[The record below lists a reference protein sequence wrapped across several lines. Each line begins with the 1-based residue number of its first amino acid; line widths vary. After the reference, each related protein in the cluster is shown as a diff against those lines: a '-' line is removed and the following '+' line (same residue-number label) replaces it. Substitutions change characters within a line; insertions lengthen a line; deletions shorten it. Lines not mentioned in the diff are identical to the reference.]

1 MEKILEMV
9 SSRVEEAE
17 LYRVRSQ
24 TKEIGF
30 QANKLKSVESAF
42 EDGVGL
48 RVIKNE
54 RIGFSS
60 LTDLSN
66 PQSLI
71 NSALESAK
79 FGQEARFH
87 LPHQGEIPSPQCY
100 DSHLISLKTNQM
112 VEEGERTVELILK
125 EAPNFKCDGGAE
137 KTEIEVIIMNSR
149 GLSYSFK
156 KTTYAFSFYAFLA
169 KEGDF
174 LGVQEGEMSCQ
185 YNDWSSSVAEKI
197 TEAIRV
203 SRKKVKINPGRYP
216 AIFTPKAVPLL
227 LQSLKIG
234 INGKTVQK
242 KVSPLLGKLGTRIA
256 SPCITITD
264 DPLFSFGL
272 ATAPLD
278 GEGVP
283 SRRTQIIQEGVL
295 KSFIYDL
302 QTAGL
307 MGTESTANGAR
318 GYDSLPSPSPSN
330 FILKAGYTSFEEMI
344 KDIKEGVVVDQVIG
358 SGQGNTL
365 MGEFSVNL
373 DLGYK
378 VEKGRIVGRLKD
390 IMVSGNAYTMLN
402 QVVALGREVR
412 WIGSTRTPGIYFKEI
427 NVAG

>member
-1 MEKILEMV
+1 MEKILEMAT
-9 SSRVEEAE
+9 SRVEEAE

-48 RVIKNE
+48 RVIKNH

-66 PQSLI
+66 PQPLI

-87 LPHQGEIPSPQCY
+87 LPHPDRIPSPQCY

-112 VEEGERTVELILK
+112 VEEGKRTIGLILK
-125 EAPNFKCDGGAE
+125 EVPNFKCEGAVE
-137 KTEIEVIIMNSR
+137 KTEIEVMIMNSR

-156 KTTYAFSFYAFLA
+156 KTNYAFSFYAFLA

-174 LGVQEGEMSCQ
+174 LGVQEGEVGCQ
-185 YNDWSSSVAEKI
+185 HQDWSSSVARRI
-197 TEAIRV
+197 TEAIRL
-203 SRKKVKINPGRYP
+203 SRKKSKINPGRYP

-242 KVSPLLGKLGTRIA
+242 KASPLLGKLGTHIV
-256 SPCITITD
+256 SPSINITD
-264 DPLFSFGL
+264 DGLFSFGL

-278 GEGVP
+278 GEGIP
-283 SRRTQIIQEGVL
+283 SRRTEIIKEGVL
-295 KSFIYDL
+295 KNFIYDL

-318 GYDSLPSPSPSN
+318 GYDSLPSPSPRN
-330 FILKAGYTSFEEMI
+330 FILKAGDTSFEEMV

-358 SGQGNTL
+358 SGQGNELT
-365 MGEFSVNL
+365 GEFSVNV
-373 DLGYK
+373 DLGYRVK
-378 VEKGRIVGRLKD
+378 RGEIKGRLKD
-390 IMVSGNAYTMLN
+390 VMISGNAYKLLN
-402 QVVALGREVR
+402 QV
-412 WIGSTRTPGIYFKEI
+412 IGVGKEARFVGTIRTPPLYFEK
-427 NVAG
+427 VTVTG

>member
-1 MEKILEMV
+1 MEKILEMAA
-9 SSRVEEAE
+9 SHAEEAE

-24 TKEIGF
+24 TKEVGF

-48 RVIKNE
+48 RVIKNQ

-60 LTDLSN
+60 LTDLSD
-66 PQSLI
+66 PQDLI

-79 FGQEARFH
+79 FGQEARFS
-87 LPHQGEIPSPQCY
+87 LPHPGRIPSPQCY

-112 VEEGERTVELILK
+112 VAEGEKTIELILK
-125 EAPNFKCDGGAE
+125 EAPNFKCEGGVE
-137 KTEIEVIIMNSR
+137 KTEIEIIIMNSR
-149 GLSYSFK
+149 GLSFSFK
-156 KTTYAFSFYAFLA
+156 KTAYAFSFYAFFA

-174 LGVQEGEMSCQ
+174 LGMQEGEASSK
-185 YNDWSSSVAEKI
+185 YEDWSPSVARKI
-197 TEAIRV
+197 TEAIRL
-203 SRKKVKINPGRYP
+203 SRKKAKINPGRYP

-242 KVSPLLGKLGTRIA
+242 KASPLLGKLKTRIV
-256 SPCITITD
+256 SPCINITD
-264 DPLFSFGL
+264 DPLFFFGL
-272 ATAPLD
+272 ATSPFD
-278 GEGVP
+278 GEGMP
-283 SRRTQIIQEGVL
+283 SRRTQIIKEGVL

-307 MGTESTANGAR
+307 METESTANGAR
-318 GYDSLPSPSPSN
+318 GYDSLPSPSTSN
-330 FILKAGYTSFEEMI
+330 FILKAGDTSFEEMV
-344 KDIKEGVVVDQVIG
+344 KDIKEGIIVDQVIG

-378 VEKGRIVGRLKD
+378 VEKGKIVGRLKD

-402 QVVALGREVR
+402 QVVALGREAR
-412 WIGSTRTPGIYFKEI
+412 WVGSTRTPGIYFKEI
-427 NVAG
+427 NAAG

>member
-1 MEKILEMV
+1 MEKILEMAT
-9 SSRVEEAE
+9 SRVEEAE

-30 QANKLKSVESAF
+30 QANKLKSVELAF

-48 RVIKNE
+48 RVIKNH

-87 LPHQGEIPSPQCY
+87 LPHQGEISSPQCY

-125 EAPNFKCDGGAE
+125 EAPNFKCDGGME

-174 LGVQEGEMSCQ
+174 LGVQEGEVGCQ
-185 YNDWSSSVAEKI
+185 HQDWSSSVARRI
-197 TEAIRV
+197 TEAIRL
-203 SRKKVKINPGRYP
+203 SRKKAKINPGRYP

-242 KVSPLLGKLGTRIA
+242 KASPLLGKLGTRIV
-256 SPCITITD
+256 SPSINITD
-264 DPLFSFGL
+264 DGLFSFGL

-278 GEGVP
+278 GEGIP
-283 SRRTQIIQEGVL
+283 SRRTEIIQEGML

-318 GYDSLPSPSPSN
+318 GYDSLPSPSPRN
-330 FILKAGYTSFEEMI
+330 FILKGGDTSFEEMV

-378 VEKGRIVGRLKD
+378 VEKGKIVGRLKD

-402 QVVALGREVR
+402 QVIALGRDVR
-412 WIGSTRTPGIYFKEI
+412 WVGSTRTPGIYFKEI

>member
-1 MEKILEMV
+1 MEKILEMAAT
-9 SSRVEEAE
+9 RAEEAE
-17 LYRVRSQ
+17 LYRVISQ
-24 TKEIGF
+24 TREVGF

-48 RVIKNE
+48 RVIKNH

-60 LTDLSN
+60 LTDLKD
-66 PQSLI
+66 PQDLI

-79 FGQEARFH
+79 FGQEARFS
-87 LPHQGEIPSPQCY
+87 LPHPGRIPSPQCY
-100 DSHLISLKTNQM
+100 DSHLLSLKTNQM
-112 VEEGERTVELILK
+112 VEEGEKTIELILE
-125 EAPNFKCDGGAE
+125 EAPNFKCEGGVE
-137 KTEIEVIIMNSR
+137 KTEIEIIIMNSR
-149 GLSYSFK
+149 GLSFSFK
-156 KTTYAFSFYAFLA
+156 KTAYAFSFYAFLA

-174 LGVQEGEMSCQ
+174 LGMQEGEASSK
-185 YNDWSSSVAEKI
+185 YEDWSASVARRI
-197 TEAIRV
+197 TEAIRL
-203 SRKKVKINPGRYP
+203 SRNKAKMNPGRYP

-242 KVSPLLGKLGTRIA
+242 KASPLLGKLETRIV
-256 SPCITITD
+256 SPCINITD

-272 ATAPLD
+272 ATSPFD
-278 GEGVP
+278 GEGMP
-283 SRRTQIIQEGVL
+283 SRRTRIIKEGVL

-307 MGTESTANGAR
+307 METESTANGAR
-318 GYDSLPSPSPSN
+318 GYDSLPSPSTSN
-330 FILKAGYTSFEEMI
+330 FILKAGDTSVEEMV
-344 KDIKEGVVVDQVIG
+344 KDIKEGIIVDQVIG

-378 VEKGRIVGRLKD
+378 VEKGKIVGRLKD

-402 QVVALGREVR
+402 QVVALGRQTR
-412 WIGSTRTPGIYFKEI
+412 WVGSTRTPGIYFKEI

>member
-1 MEKILEMV
+1 MEKILEMATA
-9 SSRVEEAE
+9 RAEEAE

-30 QANKLKSVESAF
+30 QANKLRSVESAF

-48 RVIKNE
+48 RVIKNH
-54 RIGFSS
+54 RVGFSS
-60 LTDLSN
+60 LTDLSD
-66 PQSLI
+66 PRSLI

-79 FGQEARFH
+79 FGQEARFN
-87 LPHQGEIPSPQCY
+87 LPHPDKIPSPPCY

-112 VEEGERTVELILK
+112 LEEGEKTVELILK
-125 EAPNFKCDGGAE
+125 EAPNFKCEGGIE
-137 KTEIEVIIMNSR
+137 KTEIEAVIMNSR

-156 KTTYAFSFYAFLA
+156 KTTYVLSFYAFLA

-185 YNDWSSSVAEKI
+185 YQDWSSSVAGRI
-197 TEAIRV
+197 TEAIRL
-203 SRKKVKINPGRYP
+203 SRKKSKINPGRYP

-227 LQSLKIG
+227 LQSLKVG

-242 KVSPLLGKLGTRIA
+242 KVSPLLGKLGTRIV
-256 SPCITITD
+256 SPCINITD

-283 SRRTQIIQEGVL
+283 SRRTEIVKEGML

-318 GYDSLPSPSPSN
+318 GYDSLPSPSTSN
-330 FILKAGYTSFEEMI
+330 FILKAGDTSFEEMVR
-344 KDIKEGVVVDQVIG
+344 DIKEGIVVDQVIG

-378 VEKGRIVGRLKD
+378 VEKGKIVGRLKD

-402 QVVALGREVR
+402 QVVALGSELR
-412 WIGSTRTPGIYFKEI
+412 WVGSTRTPAIYLKEI
-427 NVAG
+427 NLAG

>member
-1 MEKILEMV
+1 MENILEIATT
-9 SSRVEEAE
+9 RAEETE
-17 LYRVRSQ
+17 LYRVRSEI
-24 TKEIGF
+24 KEVGF
-30 QANKLKSVESAF
+30 QSNKFKSVESTF

-48 RVIKNE
+48 RVIKNQ

-60 LTDLSN
+60 LIDLSD
-66 PQSLI
+66 PHPLI

-79 FGQEARFH
+79 FGQEARFN
-87 LPHQGEIPSPQCY
+87 LPGRGRIPSPQCY
-100 DSHLISLKTNQM
+100 DSQVISLKTNRM
-112 VEEGERTVELILK
+112 VEEGERTMELILK
-125 EAPNFKCDGGAE
+125 EAPNFKCEGAVE
-137 KTEIEVIIMNSR
+137 KTEIEIMIMNSR
-149 GLSYSFK
+149 GLSFSFK
-156 KTTYAFSFYAFLA
+156 KTNYALSFYAFLA

-174 LGVQEGEMSCQ
+174 LGVQEGEASSK
-185 YNDWSSSVAEKI
+185 YEDWSYSVARRI
-197 TEAIRV
+197 IEAIRL
-203 SRKKVKINPGRYP
+203 SEKKSKINPGRYP
-216 AIFTPKAVPLL
+216 VIFTPKAIPLL

-242 KVSPLLGKLGTRIA
+242 KASPLLGKLGTRIV
-256 SPCITITD
+256 SPRINITD
-264 DPLFSFGL
+264 DGLFSFGL

-283 SRRTQIIQEGVL
+283 SRRTQIIKEGVL

-318 GYDSLPSPSPSN
+318 GYDRLPSPSSKN
-330 FILKAGYTSFEEMI
+330 FILKAGDASFEEMI
-344 KDIKEGVVVDQVIG
+344 KDIKEGIVVDQVIG

-378 VEKGRIVGRLKD
+378 IEKGKIVGRLKD

-402 QVVALGREVR
+402 QIVALGRELR
-412 WIGSTRTPGIYFKEI
+412 WIGSTRTPSIYFKEI

>member
-1 MEKILEMV
+1 MEKILEIA
-9 SSRVEEAE
+9 SSRAEEAE

-48 RVIKNE
+48 RVIKNH

-60 LTDLSN
+60 LTDLSD
-66 PQSLI
+66 PQDLI
-71 NSALESAK
+71 DSALESAR
-79 FGQEARFH
+79 FGQEARFN
-87 LPHQGEIPSPQCY
+87 LPSRGKIPSPQCH
-100 DSHLISLKTNQM
+100 DSQLMGLKTNQM
-112 VEEGERTVELILK
+112 MEAGERTIELILK
-125 EAPNFKCDGGAE
+125 EAPNFKCDGGME
-137 KTEIEVIIMNSR
+137 KAEIEVVIMNSR

-169 KEGDF
+169 KEGNF
-174 LGVQEGEMSCQ
+174 LGVQEGEVSGQ
-185 YNDWSSSVAEKI
+185 YHDWSSSVARRI
-197 TEAIRV
+197 TEAIRI
-203 SRKKVKINPGRYP
+203 SRKIFKINPGRYP

-242 KVSPLLGKLGTRIA
+242 KASPLLGKLGIRIV
-256 SPCITITD
+256 SPSINITD

-272 ATAPLD
+272 ATTPLD
-278 GEGVP
+278 GDGVA
-283 SRRTQIIQEGVL
+283 SRRTEIIKEGVL

-318 GYDSLPSPSPSN
+318 GYDSLPSPSTSN
-330 FILKAGYTSFEEMI
+330 FILEAGDTSFEEMV
-344 KDIKEGVVVDQVIG
+344 KDIKEGIVVDQVIG
-358 SGQGNTL
+358 SGQSNTL
-365 MGEFSVNL
+365 MGQFSVNL

-378 VEKGRIVGRLKD
+378 IEKGKIVGRLKD
-390 IMVSGNAYTMLN
+390 IMVSGNAYTLLN
-402 QVVALGREVR
+402 QLVALGREVR
-412 WIGSTRTPGIYFKEI
+412 WVGSTRAPAIYFKEI